1 MTMPTP
7 PLPPLRMPP
16 RNGFTLVEMLVAL
29 ALFAVIAVGALGLLR
44 FSVDA
49 ELASRA
55 KTDSIAAQRRF
66 LSVWT
71 ADLAQAVPRPSRDAS
86 GASRPAF
93 EASVDG
99 AIVRFTRS
107 GWDNL
112 DGAPRPGLQ
121 KVEYRVT
128 PAALVRAGYP
138 YPDGAV
144 ADAPS
149 EVLPL
154 SAPPTLRFR
163 GKDGNWRER
172 WDPQLSNELPI
183 AVELLVPQNGVP
195 PLRIVSL
202 VGVNYQ

>member
-1 MTMPTP
+1 MTERPS
-7 PLPPLRMPP
+7 
-16 RNGFTLVEMLVAL
+16 RNGFTLVEMLIAL
-29 ALFAVIAVGALGLLR
+29 ALFSVIAVGALGLLR

-49 ELASRA
+49 ELAGRT

-71 ADLAQAVPRPSRDAS
+71 ADLAQAVPRPSRDTS
-86 GASRPAF
+86 GTPRVAF
-93 EASVDG
+93 EANTDG
-99 AIVRFTRS
+99 VLLRLTRS
-107 GWDNL
+107 GWDNV

-128 PAALVRAGYP
+128 ATALVRAGYP
-138 YPDGAV
+138 FPDGA
-144 ADAPS
+144 AAEPAS

-154 SAPPTLRFR
+154 TAAPTVRFR
-163 GKDGNWRER
+163 TKDGNWRDR
-172 WDPQLSNELPI
+172 WEPQLSNGLPV
-183 AVELLVPQNGVP
+183 AVELLIPQRTGA

>member
-1 MTMPTP
+1 MTQP
-7 PLPPLRMPP
+7 PP
-16 RNGFTLVEMLVAL
+16 RNGFTLVEMLIAL

-71 ADLAQAVPRPSRDAS
+71 ADLAQAVPRPSRDQS
-86 GASRPAF
+86 GTPRMAF
-93 EASVDG
+93 EANVDG
-99 AIVRFTRS
+99 ALIRLTRS
-107 GWDNL
+107 GWDNV

-128 PAALVRAGYP
+128 AGALVRAGYP
-138 YPDGAV
+138 FPDGAAPDPA
-144 ADAPS
+144 ADI
-149 EVLPL
+149 LPL
-154 SAPPTLRFR
+154 SAAPTVRFR
-163 GKDGNWRER
+163 TKDGNWRDR
-172 WDPQLSNELPI
+172 WDPQLSTELPI
-183 AVELLVPQNGVP
+183 AVELLIPQRSGA

>member
-1 MTMPTP
+1 MSKKPKP
-7 PLPPLRMPP
+7 
-16 RNGFTLVEMLVAL
+16 NGFTLVEMLVAL
-29 ALFAVIAVGALGLLR
+29 VLFAVIAVGALGLLR

-49 ELASRA
+49 ELASRS

-71 ADLAQAVPRPSRDAS
+71 ADLAQAVPRPSRDTS
-86 GASRPAF
+86 GTPRPAF
-93 EASVDG
+93 EANTDG
-99 AIVRFTRS
+99 MVIRFTRS

-121 KVEYRVT
+121 KVEYRIT
-128 PAALVRAGYP
+128 PTALVRAGYP
-138 YPDGAV
+138 YPDGAA

-154 SAPPTLRFR
+154 TAPPTVRFR
-163 GKDGNWRER
+163 TKDGNWRDR
-172 WDPQLSNELPI
+172 WEPQLTTELPVAI
-183 AVELLVPQNGVP
+183 ELLIPQKGVA

>member
-1 MTMPTP
+1 MTEKPA
-7 PLPPLRMPP
+7 
-16 RNGFTLVEMLVAL
+16 RNGFTLVEMLIAL
-29 ALFAVIAVGALGLLR
+29 ALFAIIAVGALGLLR

-71 ADLAQAVPRPSRDAS
+71 ADLAQAVPRPSRDRS
-86 GASRPAF
+86 GVPRVAF
-93 EASVDG
+93 EANTDG
-99 AIVRFTRS
+99 ILLRLTRS
-107 GWDNL
+107 GWDNV

-128 PAALVRAGYP
+128 ATALVRAGYP
-138 YPDGAV
+138 FPDGA
-144 ADAPS
+144 AAEPAS

-154 SAPPTLRFR
+154 TAAPTVRFR
-163 GKDGNWRER
+163 TKDGNWRDR
-172 WDPQLSNELPI
+172 WEPQLSTELPI
-183 AVELLVPQNGVP
+183 AVELLVPQRGGA

>member
-1 MTMPTP
+1 MSEMPA
-7 PLPPLRMPP
+7 
-16 RNGFTLVEMLVAL
+16 RNGFTLVEMLIAL

-55 KTDSIAAQRRF
+55 RTETIAAQRRF

-71 ADLAQAVPRPSRDAS
+71 ADLAQAVPRPSRDQS
-86 GASRPAF
+86 GAPHPAF
-93 EASVDG
+93 EAGTDG
-99 AIVRFTRS
+99 VVIRLTRS

-121 KVEYRVT
+121 KVEYRLT
-128 PAALVRAGYP
+128 AKALVRSGYP
-138 YPDGAV
+138 FPDGASPEPP
-144 ADAPS
+144 A
-149 EVLPL
+149 EVLPITG
-154 SAPPTLRFR
+154 PPTVRFR
-163 GKDGNWRER
+163 TKDGNWRDR
-172 WDPQLSNELPI
+172 WEPQLQTELPV
-183 AVELLVPQNGVP
+183 AVELLLPQAGVP